1 MLRATAGCVR
11 FLPLVCPPECGWLPR
26 FLCRPPDV
34 SVCREAGRLL
44 PPPGLAQPAAAWHV
58 RGGEACCLG
67 LLPPP
72 FLLPLRPAPQTAGTA
87 CLLLLLL
94 TRGSKP
100 RLLLPLLLPPP
111 PSASTSIP
119 PSFVLAPGGVSAA
132 HTPPPPP
139 ICHATHH
146 HPLLSFP
153 PSPLN
158 RSSVASLIH
167 PLTVRRAH
175 RHLLL
180 PSPLVYTTHPPKRNP
195 GEAPLCLL
203 LLPPP
208 SSPPL
213 PLLPPLLLC
222 SAQLVSR

>member
-1 MLRATAGCVR
+1 MSA
-11 FLPLVCPPECGWLPR
+11 
-26 FLCRPPDV
+26 DV
-34 SVCREAGRLL
+34 SVLLAPVCREAGRLL
-44 PPPGLAQPAAAWHV
+44 PPPPGLAQPAAAWHV

-87 CLLLLLL
+87 CLLLL

-153 PSPLN
+153 LPPQPLVSCFTHSP
-158 RSSVASLIH
+158 IK
-167 PLTVRRAH
+167 VRRAH

-180 PSPLVYTTHPPKRNP
+180 PSPLVYTTDPPKRNP

-203 LLPPP
+203 LPPP
-208 SSPPL
+208 PSPPL